1 MCTVYMSMAAMT
13 IKPVQAQRKDAH
25 MAFYT
30 SLDYVLDSS
39 AAPDFSMQGL
49 VQPDLEGL
57 PVTATFSHLH
67 LKQLLQHVNC

>member
-13 IKPVQAQRKDAH
+13 IPHVQAQRKDAQ
-25 MAFYT
+25 MALYS

-49 VQPDLEGL
+49 VRPDLEGL
-57 PVTATFSHLH
+57 PLTATFSHLH
-67 LKQLLQHVNC
+67 LKQLLQHVKC